1 MSSKL
6 DYAQDVS
13 GKRFALVGA
22 PIGWPRFHPGGP
34 TETLRSRGASVAEKL
49 SADVDYIAVFGG
61 RQKGRAA
68 GKRKAEQLAAE
79 GKVELLDQQG
89 LLHMLRPDLSKKSFV
104 FVGGF
109 DCEVDGVPE
118 SHPRAMAE
126 AAGATVLSKVHP
138 DMSYAVV
145 GRRRKKGK
153 TAELRHLEMLAREGH
168 LFRQLTEEAFLE
180 LVSSQ
185 GAPRESRGLAD
196 LVVRFQAL
204 TDSGRLKR
212 ALKMLKAESFQL
224 FLDVTDEHLVGI
236 VRSQTGAS
244 KFYSTRVHA
253 SGEYW
258 CCGHDLADCMGM
270 QGRMCK
276 HLIVLALGAVQTGE
290 ISAATVEG
298 WLASAASRGPKK
310 EEQAASDT
318 ILRYRSAEAG
328 ELDWRPAE
336 TTPEDF
342 YAF

>member
-1 MSSKL
+1 MTF
-6 DYAQDVS
+6 AQDVA

-22 PIGWPRFHPGGP
+22 AVGWPRFHPGGP
-34 TETLRSRGASVAEKL
+34 AETLRSRGAHVVEKL
-49 SADVDYIAVFGG
+49 SEDIDYVAIFNG
-61 RQKGRAA
+61 RQKGRAE
-68 GKRKAEQLAAE
+68 GKRKAEKLAAE
-79 GKVELLDQQG
+79 GKVELLDRQA
-89 LLHMLRPDLSKKSFV
+89 LLHMLRPDLTTKNFV

-109 DCEVDGVPE
+109 DCEVEGVPE
-118 SHPRAMAE
+118 SRPQAMAE
-126 AAGATVLSKVHP
+126 AAGATVLPKVHP
-138 DMSYAVV
+138 DLHYAVV

-153 TAELRHLEMLAREGH
+153 TAELRHLEMLVREG
-168 LFRQLTEEAFLE
+168 LEFRQLNEEAFIE

-196 LVVRFQAL
+196 LVLRMQSL
-204 TDSGRLKR
+204 TDSGRMKR

-253 SGEYW
+253 SGDYW

-270 QGRMCK
+270 QGRICK
-276 HLIVLALGAVQTGE
+276 HLVVLALGAVQTGE
-290 ISAATVEG
+290 IDAATIEG
-298 WLASAASRGPKK
+298 WLAQAVSKSPKR